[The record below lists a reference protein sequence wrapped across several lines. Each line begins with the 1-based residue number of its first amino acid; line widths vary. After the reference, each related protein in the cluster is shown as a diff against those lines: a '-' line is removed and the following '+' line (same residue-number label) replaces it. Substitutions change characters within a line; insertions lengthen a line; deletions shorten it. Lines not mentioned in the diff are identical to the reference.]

1 MNLSNQRK
9 SIQSTLMN
17 ASSIIEFAKQE
28 GMTDIELL
36 SAIDLI
42 KNLHK
47 EKATAATVADSTIID
62 FGSVNLKSLILTTS
76 VEKYAELKDQ
86 GNIGVLFEPSIL
98 TSSEIK
104 ESSNFY
110 LIGILK
116 DI

>member
-9 SIQSTLMN
+9 SIQSTLIN
-17 ASSIIEFAKQE
+17 ASSIIEIAMQE

-42 KNLHK
+42 KNHK